1 MGVFNCFILRSQH
14 NSPAV
19 QAHQGDSDSEE
30 EVINCCFTFF
40 AQLCVVVPQF
50 YRCCLP
56 QVISGIFGKKTFG
69 PKRMKEESIDNAFL
83 LT

>member
-1 MGVFNCFILRSQH
+1 MIPAIL
-14 NSPAV
+14 P
-19 QAHQGDSDSEE
+19 
-30 EVINCCFTFF
+30 CCT
-40 AQLCVVVPQF
+40 
-50 YRCCLP
+50 P